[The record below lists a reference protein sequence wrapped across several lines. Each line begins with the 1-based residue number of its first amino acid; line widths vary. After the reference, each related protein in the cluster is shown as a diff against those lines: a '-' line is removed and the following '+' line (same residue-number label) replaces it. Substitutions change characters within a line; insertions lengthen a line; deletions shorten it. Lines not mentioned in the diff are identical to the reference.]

1 MSYFY
6 IPKNYTNLS
15 PSFVC
20 VDASTTDTEDNQTL
34 KVYQSRIET
43 LREKNEFVWAA
54 YRDEYFYYRRVFNIV
69 CDTTPRCLTKFGAI
83 HKSFYVMWE
92 LNNIFKFM
100 DTYKTVRRIDT
111 FHFSKCQPGIIQF
124 MNTRRPDSADE
135 HVGIYGDEWRKNTD
149 YLRKHDNIVFNENIS
164 YNIVNQDTLNYFC
177 GKYIQRF
184 DMITFLS
191 NDEARDPNPTIPN
204 LTDKDIITIKTI
216 YSLLMQKKGGTLIF
230 SIPEIFDDAYYEI
243 LYLVSS
249 CYNKVIVTKPVL
261 IENTNNRKVV
271 ICSEYADN
279 YDPYTLI
286 NLASNVINK
295 VRERQTTDV
304 RVKIVDCQIPSFFLN
319 KLYEINVIMFQQMID
334 ATMSVINLKGAVNI
348 GEQLEKLNKRT
359 TQKSM
364 FWCIQNNFD
373 YDNGVTGEMGGG
385 PGRVGGRESGDKW
398 DIPRK
403 K

>member
-1 MSYFY
+1 
-6 IPKNYTNLS
+6 
-15 PSFVC
+15 
-20 VDASTTDTEDNQTL
+20 
-34 KVYQSRIET
+34 
-43 LREKNEFVWAA
+43 
-54 YRDEYFYYRRVFNIV
+54 
-69 CDTTPRCLTKFGAI
+69 
-83 HKSFYVMWE
+83 
-92 LNNIFKFM
+92 
-100 DTYKTVRRIDT
+100 
-111 FHFSKCQPGIIQF
+111 
-124 MNTRRPDSADE
+124 
-135 HVGIYGDEWRKNTD
+135 
-149 YLRKHDNIVFNENIS
+149 
-164 YNIVNQDTLNYFC
+164 
-177 GKYIQRF
+177 
-184 DMITFLS
+184 
-191 NDEARDPNPTIPN
+191 
-204 LTDKDIITIKTI
+204 
-216 YSLLMQKKGGTLIF
+216 MQKKGGTLIF

-385 PGRVGGRESGDKW
+385 RESGGAGEW
-398 DIPRK
+398 G
-403 K
+403 